1 MRDHLLAR
9 LTTGVGALVP
19 AVDGLRAISWGERI
33 AKAGFPALVLTQVT
47 PGREYDHGG
56 HDGLDRPLIQIDVM
70 TRTVT
75 SSAIEALNTL
85 CSAVIAEMESQD
97 DVTVG
102 GVTVRFHHAFLVNDQ
117 GPMTEDVG
125 GAGSDVRVVR
135 RMMEFEM
142 MFETV

>member
-9 LTTGVGALVP
+9 LTTAVGSLVP
-19 AVDGLRAISWGERI
+19 AVGAVRAISWGERI
-33 AKAGFPALVLTQVT
+33 AAAGFPALVLTQVT

-70 TRTVT
+70 TRTVG
-75 SSAIEALNTL
+75 ALNTL

-125 GAGSDVRVVR
+125 GVGSDARVVR